1 MNGIIKLKLNSEE
14 IIFTSNCSRYSFIQL
29 TKEIYTKT
37 DILIQSMYFDEALTD
52 EELKILTINK
62 L

>member
-1 MNGIIKLKLNSEE
+1 MKGVIKLKLNFEE
-14 IIFTSNCSRYSFIQL
+14 IIFTLDCSRYSFIQL

-52 EELKILTINK
+52 EELKI
-62 L
+62 